1 MSSNTTETVAKT
13 NGASHYFSLLAQNES
28 MNRPQNED
36 RIGESA
42 YELLLPG
49 RSRDRRDGP
58 DRIRAPLPTTTEVRI
73 TDERI
78 GDEPY
83 CYYRLSSPGDPRW
96 IWGPDLLPGNQQIPI
111 YRLQGVRA

>member
-1 MSSNTTETVAKT
+1 MISLPPPQLSQVRA
-13 NGASHYFSLLAQNES
+13 ASRSFRAAVRRLHTP
-28 MNRPQNED
+28 RPAEMVPT
-36 RIGESA
+36 GSV
-42 YELLLPG
+42 L
-49 RSRDRRDGP
+49 
-58 DRIRAPLPTTTEVRI
+58 PLPTTTEVRI

-96 IWGPDLLPGNQQIPI
+96 IWGPDLLPGNPQIPI

>member
-1 MSSNTTETVAKT
+1 MSSPSVPRAVMRHSSQKFCAAVRRLHTP
-13 NGASHYFSLLAQNES
+13 
-28 MNRPQNED
+28 RPAEM
-36 RIGESA
+36 IPTGSV
-42 YELLLPG
+42 L
-49 RSRDRRDGP
+49 
-58 DRIRAPLPTTTEVRI
+58 PLPTTTEVRI

-96 IWGPDLLPGNQQIPI
+96 IWGPDILPGNQQIPI

>member
-1 MSSNTTETVAKT
+1 MSYLCPACRTP
-13 NGASHYFSLLAQNES
+13 
-28 MNRPQNED
+28 RPAEMVPT
-36 RIGESA
+36 GSV
-42 YELLLPG
+42 LP
-49 RSRDRRDGP
+49 
-58 DRIRAPLPTTTEVRI
+58 IPTTTEVRI